1 MADLHPSFRCGT
13 ITYTVRHPFHVSSI
27 RKKSISSSQLYSH
40 SLEEFLAHKCS
51 INLIEGMSEVPRD
64 LTGWLDIGDLSNSPW
79 FRTNFCLRTW
89 LFLVLEQMAFGI
101 EVELQL
107 SWVSGLPVHP
117 ADFGPAIFHSCMS
130 KFITAYTHTPYWFSF
145 PEEPYL
151 LQLVTRVNWNY
162 SVKIFSKVLNA
173 F

>member
-79 FRTNFCLRTW
+79 FRINFCLRTW

-130 KFITAYTHTPYWFSF
+130 KFITAYTHTVLVLFSWRTLF
-145 PEEPYL
+145 TT
-151 LQLVTRVNWNY
+151 VGH
-162 SVKIFSKVLNA
+162 KG
-173 F
+173 